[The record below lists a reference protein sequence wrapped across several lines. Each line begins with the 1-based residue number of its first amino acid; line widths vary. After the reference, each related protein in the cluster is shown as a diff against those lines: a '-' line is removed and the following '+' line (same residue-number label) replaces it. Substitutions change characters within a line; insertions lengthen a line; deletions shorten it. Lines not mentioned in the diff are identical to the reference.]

1 MQSAKEIA
9 LKLYNPF
16 TPRWFDR
23 SMFDYIPQGKV
34 LNVGSGSTKL
44 WEDIIN
50 LDIVKY
56 PNVDIVADAH
66 SLPFEDA
73 YFDGVFCNAVLEHT
87 IRPWIVAGE
96 IQRVLKKGGTLCV
109 ATPFLEGVHD
119 EYDFF
124 RFTLKGLRSLF
135 PQIEEIKSGVTGST
149 ASILA
154 DLLRVFPIL
163 VFENTFLHW
172 PVAFIMSWLA
182 KPFQYLDFV
191 IKKSPSMPKYAR
203 AFYLVGIKK

>member
-1 MQSAKEIA
+1 MIRDIV
-9 LKLYNPF
+9 LKFHNPF

-34 LNVGSGSTKL
+34 LNVGSGNTKL
-44 WEDIIN
+44 RPDIIN

-66 SLPFEDA
+66 SLPFGDE

-96 IQRVLKKGGTLCV
+96 IQRVLKTGGTLCV
-109 ATPFLEGVHD
+109 QTPFLEGVHD

-135 PQIEEIKSGVTGST
+135 PEITEIKSGVSAST
-149 ASILA
+149 TSILA
-154 DLLRVFPIL
+154 DLLRVYPIL
-163 VFENTFLHW
+163 AFENTFLHW
-172 PVAFIMSWLA
+172 PVAFAMGWFA
-182 KPFQYLDFV
+182 KPFQYMDFL
-191 IKKSPSMPKYAR
+191 IRKSPSMPKYAR
-203 AFYLVGIKK
+203 AFYLVGVKK